1 MAYRVNENLWRLYRN
16 TETDK
21 ENYSED
27 RGLDK
32 KIKIAHNPV
41 PDIIDTDISLIGKNM
56 KIRVKEGM
64 EGIAEEITGNYNFLF
79 NLTQLRKNMLI
90 DGITWCEI
98 SLVTN
103 GLYEKEDYLLITPI
117 KLSQVRQIKYNY
129 LNEIV
134 EITFQIKRDNSTI
147 TKEYKI
153 NEQGLVE
160 LKYQDENGKTMTQQM
175 MMKKIP
181 IAEYIFYRT
190 DDANNVSR
198 ISGVETLIDE
208 INTHK
213 SQLNSVF
220 DIHAEPV
227 AYGSASLTEDYDETE
242 DNVREGQT
250 IDLNRRFYKYISVP
264 ENSEMKFL
272 EMQGNIA
279 RLLKEKINE
288 EETSF
293 SSSYPELLMNKLMG
307 GGADSGYAVFL
318 KLSGLDN
325 IINKLRN
332 AEENFISEMFDIACQ
347 LKALVYTGIV
357 IKYAD
362 IVAYNNLDRANLI
375 ISLVTNALLDMKTGY
390 KLVGEML
397 EESSEE
403 IENNLQKE
411 EYNFQKQNLEKKK
424 DLSQTNIETKPT
436 QI

>member
-1 MAYRVNENLWRLYRN
+1 
-16 TETDK
+16 
-21 ENYSED
+21 
-27 RGLDK
+27 
-32 KIKIAHNPV
+32 
-41 PDIIDTDISLIGKNM
+41 
-56 KIRVKEGM
+56 
-64 EGIAEEITGNYNFLF
+64 
-79 NLTQLRKNMLI
+79 
-90 DGITWCEI
+90 
-98 SLVTN
+98 
-103 GLYEKEDYLLITPI
+103 
-117 KLSQVRQIKYNY
+117 
-129 LNEIV
+129 
-134 EITFQIKRDNSTI
+134 
-147 TKEYKI
+147 
-153 NEQGLVE
+153 
-160 LKYQDENGKTMTQQM
+160 
-175 MMKKIP
+175 
-181 IAEYIFYRT
+181 
-190 DDANNVSR
+190 
-198 ISGVETLIDE
+198 
-208 INTHK
+208 
-213 SQLNSVF
+213 
-220 DIHAEPV
+220 
-227 AYGSASLTEDYDETE
+227 
-242 DNVREGQT
+242 
-250 IDLNRRFYKYISVP
+250 
-264 ENSEMKFL
+264 MKFL

-424 DLSQTNIETKPT
+424 DLNQSNIETKPT